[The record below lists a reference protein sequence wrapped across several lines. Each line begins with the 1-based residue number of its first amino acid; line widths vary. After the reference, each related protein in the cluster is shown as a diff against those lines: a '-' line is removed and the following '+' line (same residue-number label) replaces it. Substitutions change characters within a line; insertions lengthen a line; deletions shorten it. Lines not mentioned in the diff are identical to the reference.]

1 MELQM
6 QCYITPFFAYE
17 RFFFVYNDISSRY
30 YNLLSIRLGD
40 CVYKHYTLWHI
51 KCQWVAIGKKAAT
64 TGCFLQH
71 YFNSIPLWQVYKQV
85 RKKKTVQKLIVTDS
99 DDKTINKGS
108 CLKPKHQQ
116 ADIISCLA
124 NALGSASCSSPWS
137 FFHSLALS
145 TQDFYTAPAVDD
157 LDQLCFRPA
166 YAFSATPGAVP
177 VFPLACLWVVLLG
190 CSSGAHGLPPLTSDS
205 ILVLHSHSSFSP

>member
-1 MELQM
+1 MSILAEFICPVSMELQM

-99 DDKTINKGS
+99 DAKQLTKAPASNQNINRQTS
-108 CLKPKHQQ
+108 LVVLQMLWAQP
-116 ADIISCLA
+116 LV
-124 NALGSASCSSPWS
+124 
-137 FFHSLALS
+137 LALDPS
-145 TQDFYTAPAVDD
+145 SIALLLAHRISI
-157 LDQLCFRPA
+157 QL
-166 YAFSATPGAVP
+166 
-177 VFPLACLWVVLLG
+177 LLW
-190 CSSGAHGLPPLTSDS
+190 TT
-205 ILVLHSHSSFSP
+205 